1 MKDIFSLTPIS
12 YREGKGYRQFSLRM
26 QTYPHILWKSYTIE
40 ATFSDEYHANQF
52 EVFAQHSLW
61 E

>member
-1 MKDIFSLTPIS
+1 MKDIFSLAPIS
-12 YREGKGYRQFSLRM
+12 YHENKGYRQFSLRM
-26 QTYPHILWKSYTIE
+26 QTYPYILWKRYTIE
-40 ATFSDEYHANQF
+40 VTYFDEGSSNQF